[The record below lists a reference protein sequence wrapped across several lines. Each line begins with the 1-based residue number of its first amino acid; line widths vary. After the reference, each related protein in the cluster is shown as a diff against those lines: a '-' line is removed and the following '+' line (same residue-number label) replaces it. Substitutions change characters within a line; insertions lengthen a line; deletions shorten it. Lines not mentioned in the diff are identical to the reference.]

1 MVNIHNIMEE
11 QVIIR
16 VNELY
21 ERIKNEGNTW
31 LECDCENCRLD
42 AYTYVLNRIQPRYVV
57 SGRGMTYNSTEIHS
71 DRQLMVDL
79 DRLGIEAIRMVNSAK
94 RPYHNK
100 AKLNASG
107 DWETMLP
114 TFTVPTFIGSIFDG
128 TTFEP
133 LKDARVTLKTSNGDL
148 ATMMDVSWSNPC
160 STFEKTSGRYSFWV
174 APEASL
180 KPNEKKDF
188 SFTVEIECEG
198 YDPVFYAFTIPLVSR
213 IEDPHKLDSTLT
225 YRIQDLRLFKHGLK
239 NELE

>member
-11 QVIIR
+11 QVVIR

-21 ERIKNEGNTW
+21 ERIKAQENTW

-42 AYTYVLNRIQPRYVV
+42 AYTYVLNRIKPRYVV
-57 SGRGMTYNSTEIHS
+57 SGRGITYNTTEIQS
-71 DRQLMVDL
+71 DRQLMADL
-79 DRLGIEAIRMVNSAK
+79 DRLGIEGIRAVNSAK
-94 RPYHNK
+94 RPYHAT

-114 TFTVPTFIGSIFDG
+114 TYTFPTFIGRVFDG

-133 LKDARVTLKTSNGDL
+133 LKDAVVTLKTSEGIS
-148 ATMMDVSWSNPC
+148 ATMMDASWPNPC
-160 STFEKTSGRYSFWV
+160 RTFEKNNGRYSFWV

-180 KPNEKKDF
+180 KAGVEKDF
-188 SFTVEIECEG
+188 GFTVEIECED
-198 YDPVFYAFTIPLVSR
+198 YDPVVYTFTVPLTSKV
-213 IEDPHKLDSTLT
+213 EDPHKIDSTLT
-225 YRIQDLRLFKHGLK
+225 YHIQDLRLFKHGLK